1 MAGSRQVTA
10 IILKRSNYG
19 EADRVVTLYSA
30 EEGKLACMARGV
42 RKIVSK
48 KRSALEPGTLAKV
61 FLTETHGMPL
71 ITQAMVINEFSDLKS
86 SLVGAKKLF
95 QILEMMDAMTSEA
108 DEQVFDGFLEI
119 IMILNTYPTV
129 ATREISDRL
138 NAILQTLGFQDVADT
153 SFRSVTEYIEFIAE
167 KRMKAWEYFR
177 Q

>member
-19 EADRVVTLYSA
+19 EADRIITLFSA
-30 EEGKLACMARGV
+30 EEGKIACMARGV

-61 FLTETHGMPL
+61 FLTDTHGMPL
-71 ITQAMVINEFSDLKS
+71 ITQAIAVNEFSELKS
-86 SLVGAKKLF
+86 SLLGAKKLF
-95 QILEMMDAMTSEA
+95 QILEMIDAMTSEA
-108 DEQVFDGFLEI
+108 DEQVFHGFLEI
-119 IMILNTYPTV
+119 ILILNTYPTV
-129 ATREISDRL
+129 ASREISDRL
-138 NAILQTLGFQDVADT
+138 NTILQTLGFQDVTETA
-153 SFRSVTEYIEFIAE
+153 FRSVTEYIEFIAE